1 MFNFIKIILSVFL
14 ISMSGSIFA
23 GINSDNGTIKKI
35 WLHESYNAVV
45 VTFSEAIKNPDSCE
59 AANAYVVEFDGNDFD
74 GNDQGQRIYSA
85 LLAASMSGRE
95 VSFWINGCTTE
106 KYWDKTYPK
115 VKSIN
120 VYFD

>member
-1 MFNFIKIILSVFL
+1 MKNLLVIFLVL
-14 ISMSGSIFA
+14 ISINVFA

-35 WLHESYNAVV
+35 WIHESYNAVV
-45 VTFSEAIKNPDSCE
+45 VTFSEAIKNPESCE
-59 AANAYVVEFDGNDFD
+59 AASAYVVEFDGD
-74 GNDQGQRIYSA
+74 DQGQRIYSA

-106 KYWDKTYPK
+106 KYWDKTYPMI
-115 VKSIN
+115 KSIN